1 MKVAYV
7 ALYTPKG
14 VEDARSDSDSDG
26 VEDEFQVNC
35 SLSDSNEDSANES
48 KKEQ

>member
-1 MKVAYV
+1 MTMTDTMTI
-7 ALYTPKG
+7 LG
-14 VEDARSDSDSDG
+14 VRNPDFANSSDG